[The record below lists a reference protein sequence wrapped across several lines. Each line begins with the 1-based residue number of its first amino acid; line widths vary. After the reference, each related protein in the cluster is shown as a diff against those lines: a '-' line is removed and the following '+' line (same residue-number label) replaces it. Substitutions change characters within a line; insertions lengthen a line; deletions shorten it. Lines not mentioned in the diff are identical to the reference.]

1 MIKFAEAS
9 LFSGTALVICEHQ
22 AAGFALIGFAFVAAL
37 CRASIQFQK
46 EKMANDVQTE
56 LIKTAAN
63 WIRDAFIKN
72 NMLYGRSGND
82 HTSH

>member
-22 AAGFALIGFAFVAAL
+22 VAGFVLIGFAFLTAL
-37 CRASIQFQK
+37 CRVSLQFQK
-46 EKMANDVQTE
+46 EKMANEVQAE

-63 WIRDAFIKN
+63 WIQDAFVKS
-72 NMLYGRSGND
+72 NMLYGRSRND